1 MATTTAA
8 ARENERKRGGGTGQ
22 EAGASRRVG
31 TPRKKWKGGVH
42 QVMHEREERE
52 GVARGANGGVG
63 RASGT
68 DEEWDGRGRGRMDE
82 RGK

>member
-1 MATTTAA
+1 
-8 ARENERKRGGGTGQ
+8 
-22 EAGASRRVG
+22 
-31 TPRKKWKGGVH
+31 
-42 QVMHEREERE
+42 MHEREERE

-82 RGK
+82 RGKCVR